1 MSEPKFKIGVV
12 GLGYVGLPLATLLAE
27 KFSVVGFDLNMQRV
41 AQIRAFSDPTFEVS
55 KESLKAVVKTIDSE
69 KNGLYCSSDP
79 KYLAPV
85 NFYIVCVPT
94 PVTKDNEPDF
104 SLLEKASAG
113 LGSYLKKGDYV
124 VYESTVYPG
133 ATEGICQPILEQCSG
148 LKGKEDFYLG
158 YSPERINPGDKNR
171 KLKDILKITSG
182 CSPASAAIIDQVYAT
197 VIEAGTYKSP
207 SISVAEA
214 AKVIENAQRDLNI
227 AFVNELAIVFSK
239 MGLNTHEV
247 LKAAATKWNFMP
259 FSPGLV
265 GGHCIG
271 VDPYYLAAK
280 AKLVGHDPKVILAGR
295 KLNNEMGAFVA
306 NQVLQMLAL
315 IKIGMPGTEVLLV
328 GFSFKENCPDVRNT
342 GVMSVYN
349 ALNSFGAKISVYDT
363 VADKEAALNSYGVS
377 LIKAPKKMGYQAIV
391 LCVPHKELLAVDWRI
406 YTTAK
411 GVIYKVKEAFSTR
424 ADGQL

>member
-1 MSEPKFKIGVV
+1 
-12 GLGYVGLPLATLLAE
+12 
-27 KFSVVGFDLNMQRV
+27 
-41 AQIRAFSDPTFEVS
+41 
-55 KESLKAVVKTIDSE
+55 
-69 KNGLYCSSDP
+69 
-79 KYLAPV
+79 
-85 NFYIVCVPT
+85 
-94 PVTKDNEPDF
+94 
-104 SLLEKASAG
+104 
-113 LGSYLKKGDYV
+113 
-124 VYESTVYPG
+124 
-133 ATEGICQPILEQCSG
+133 
-148 LKGKEDFYLG
+148 
-158 YSPERINPGDKNR
+158 
-171 KLKDILKITSG
+171 
-182 CSPASAAIIDQVYAT
+182 
-197 VIEAGTYKSP
+197 
-207 SISVAEA
+207 
-214 AKVIENAQRDLNI
+214 
-227 AFVNELAIVFSK
+227 

-349 ALNSFGAKISVYDT
+349 ALNSFGAKISVYDP

-377 LIKAPKKMGYQAIV
+377 LIKAPKKMGYKAIV